1 MSRFY
6 DHTVTDLVLNE
17 THWIKGKRLVIKR
30 FDQSCRERNFY
41 ETMQQESDE
50 PNIHATIYSKQ
61 SNNKKGQ
68 NEYEFTM
75 IEDGSIQDIDIDR
88 DDYSDEKKND
98 DYPDEKKND
107 DHDDEKKNDD
117 HDDEKKNDDHDD
129 EKKNDDHADEKK
141 NDDHADEKKNDDHAD
156 EKKNDDHADEKKN
169 DDHDDE
175 KKNDDHADEKK
186 NDDHADEKKNDDHA
200 DEKKNDENSLELDR
214 KQTPTTQPESQQSE
228 GQKESLLGRSGDS
241 KPNLVSIDSKQVT
254 AITECDNNKE
264 GIFFRNK
271 NF

>member
-156 EKKNDDHADEKKN
+156 EKKND
-169 DDHDDE
+169 
-175 KKNDDHADEKK
+175 
-186 NDDHADEKKNDDHA
+186 
-200 DEKKNDENSLELDR
+200 ENSLELDR

>member
-169 DDHDDE
+169 D
-175 KKNDDHADEKK
+175 
-186 NDDHADEKKNDDHA
+186 
-200 DEKKNDENSLELDR
+200 ENSLELDR

-228 GQKESLLGRSGDS
+228 GQKESLLGRWGDS

>member
-1 MSRFY
+1 MIYYIPYLFPFWELINKLMSRFY

-50 PNIHATIYSKQ
+50 PNIHATINSKQ
-61 SNNKKGQ
+61 SNTKKGQ
-68 NEYEFTM
+68 NEYEYTM

-88 DDYSDEKKND
+88 DDYADEKKD
-98 DYPDEKKND
+98 DDHADEKKDD
-107 DHDDEKKNDD
+107 DHADEKKDDD
-117 HDDEKKNDDHDD
+117 HADEKKDDDHAD
-129 EKKNDDHADEKK
+129 EKKDDDHADEKK
-141 NDDHADEKKNDDHAD
+141 NDDHADEKKDDDHAD
-156 EKKNDDHADEKKN
+156 EKKNDDHADEKK
-169 DDHDDE
+169 DD
-175 KKNDDHADEKK
+175 K
-186 NDDHADEKKNDDHA
+186 
-200 DEKKNDENSLELDR
+200 NSLELDR
-214 KQTPTTQPESQQSE
+214 KQTPTTQPESEQSE
-228 GQKESLLGRSGDS
+228 GQKQSLLGGSGDS

-254 AITECDNNKE
+254 AITECENNKE